1 MSKTRKRLQMIAVA
15 LFIGV
20 NIFLVYMDDDGKVD
34 RIAYVSDWT
43 TVFQSDLEKK
53 LHTTGVLAAAQENH
67 VYFDPSIGSFEAFAV
82 EEGSSVQAG
91 DALFSY
97 KVAHY
102 QEAMSKLLEK
112 RTQLKEEIAAVEQ
125 AITQMTALQIPDVNL
140 EADGGLEWTEKVL
153 KITIPQD
160 PVQANLVK
168 QQFLLEKEKEVAQKK
183 AALASVDRQLAKL
196 EETGDTI
203 TVESPYEG
211 VITQLSE
218 QLNDPI
224 ITVSGTEL
232 HVTGELTEQER
243 VYVKKNLPVDMEV
256 MELNKSLTGTVAQVS
271 ETPKEEAAAKTSSIY
286 PFIIELKEPNE
297 HDAAGDSV
305 DETED
310 NEQDKKTKDK
320 KMEGQEQPQLAAE
333 RELLPGYHVNI
344 DIITDTS
351 EEAPV
356 LNEAAILQKYAWK
369 LTKSGKV
376 IRQELTTGI
385 EEGDRIEIT
394 SGLDI
399 GDKVALQPENQ
410 LRSQAIFITP
420 LKWENGFKSTMS
432 PKGIDWFE
440 FFVTGIV
447 SR

>member
-20 NIFLVYMDDDGKVD
+20 NILLVYMDDDGKVD
-34 RIAYVSDWT
+34 RIAYVSHWT
-43 TVFQSDLEKK
+43 AVFQSDLEKK
-53 LHTTGVLAAAQENH
+53 IHTTGVLASAQENH
-67 VYFDPSIGSFEAFAV
+67 VYFDPSTGSFEAFAV

-97 KVAHY
+97 KVARY

-112 RTQLKEEIAAVEQ
+112 RTQLEEELAAVEQ
-125 AITQMTALQIPDVNL
+125 AMTQMTALQIPEVNL
-140 EADGGLEWTEKVL
+140 EADAGLEWTEEVL
-153 KITIPQD
+153 KITIPLD

-168 QQFLLEKEKEVAQKK
+168 QQFLLEKEKEAAQKQ
-183 AALASVDRQLAKL
+183 AALASVDRQLAEL

-211 VITQLSE
+211 IITQLSE

-232 HVTGELTEQER
+232 HVAGELTEQER

-256 MELNKSLTGTVAQVS
+256 MELNKSLTGTVTQVS

-286 PFIIELKEPNE
+286 PFIIELKGANE
-297 HDAAGDSV
+297 QDAARDSA

-320 KMEGQEQPQLAAE
+320 KMEGQEQLQSATE
-333 RELLPGYHVNI
+333 RELLSGYHVDI

-356 LNEAAILQKYAWK
+356 LNEAAIFQKDAWK
-369 LTKSGKV
+369 MTESGKV
-376 IRQELTTGI
+376 IRQQLTTGI
-385 EEGDRIEIT
+385 EKGDRIEIT

-399 GDKVALQPENQ
+399 GDKVALQPESQ
-410 LRSQAIFITP
+410 LRSQAAFITP
-420 LKWENGFKSTMS
+420 LKWENGFKRTMS
-432 PKGIDWFE
+432 PKGMNWFE

>member
-20 NIFLVYMDDDGKVD
+20 NILLVYMDDDGKVD
-34 RIAYVSDWT
+34 RIAYVSHWT
-43 TVFQSDLEKK
+43 AVFQSDLEKK
-53 LHTTGVLAAAQENH
+53 IHTTGVLASAQENH
-67 VYFDPSIGSFEAFAV
+67 VYFDPSTGSFEAFAV

-97 KVAHY
+97 KVARY

-112 RTQLKEEIAAVEQ
+112 RTQLEEELAAVEQ
-125 AITQMTALQIPDVNL
+125 AMTQMTALQIPEVNL
-140 EADGGLEWTEKVL
+140 EADAGLEWTEEVL

-168 QQFLLEKEKEVAQKK
+168 QQFLLEKEKEAAQKQ
-183 AALASVDRQLAKL
+183 AALASVDRQLAEL

-211 VITQLSE
+211 IITQLSE

-232 HVTGELTEQER
+232 HVAGELTEQER

-256 MELNKSLTGTVAQVS
+256 MELNKSLTGTVTQVS

-286 PFIIELKEPNE
+286 PFIIELKRANE
-297 HDAAGDSV
+297 QDAARDSA

-320 KMEGQEQPQLAAE
+320 KMEDQEQLQSATE
-333 RELLPGYHVNI
+333 RELLSGYHVDI

-356 LNEAAILQKYAWK
+356 LNEAAIFQKDAWK
-369 LTKSGKV
+369 MTESGKV
-376 IRQELTTGI
+376 IRQQLTTGI

-399 GDKVALQPENQ
+399 GDKVALQPESQ
-410 LRSQAIFITP
+410 LRSQAAFITP
-420 LKWENGFKSTMS
+420 LKWENGFKRTMS
-432 PKGIDWFE
+432 PKGMNWFE

>member
-1 MSKTRKRLQMIAVA
+1 MIAVA

-20 NIFLVYMDDDGKVD
+20 NILLVYMDDDGKVD
-34 RIAYVSDWT
+34 RIAYVSHWT
-43 TVFQSDLEKK
+43 AVFQSDLEKK
-53 LHTTGVLAAAQENH
+53 IHTTGVLASAQENH
-67 VYFDPSIGSFEAFAV
+67 VYFDPSTGSFEAFAV

-97 KVAHY
+97 KVARY

-112 RTQLKEEIAAVEQ
+112 RTQLEEELAAVEQ
-125 AITQMTALQIPDVNL
+125 AMTQMTALQIPEVNL
-140 EADGGLEWTEKVL
+140 EADAGLEWTEEVL
-153 KITIPQD
+153 KITIPLD

-168 QQFLLEKEKEVAQKK
+168 QQFLLEKEKEAAQKQ
-183 AALASVDRQLAKL
+183 AALASVDRQLAEL

-211 VITQLSE
+211 IITQLSE

-232 HVTGELTEQER
+232 HVAGELTEQER

-256 MELNKSLTGTVAQVS
+256 MELNKSLTGTVTQVS

-286 PFIIELKEPNE
+286 PFIIELKGANE
-297 HDAAGDSV
+297 QDAARDSA

-320 KMEGQEQPQLAAE
+320 KMEGQEQLQSATE
-333 RELLPGYHVNI
+333 RELLSGYHVDI

-356 LNEAAILQKYAWK
+356 LNEAAIFQKDAWK
-369 LTKSGKV
+369 MTESGKV
-376 IRQELTTGI
+376 IRQQLTTGI
-385 EEGDRIEIT
+385 EKGDRIEIT

-399 GDKVALQPENQ
+399 GDKVALQPESQ
-410 LRSQAIFITP
+410 LRSQAAFITP
-420 LKWENGFKSTMS
+420 LKWENGFKRTMS
-432 PKGIDWFE
+432 PKGMNWFE